1 MRFILSHSRYAPGT
15 RGVAI
20 TIHRLGSM
28 TTPRLTTTTVGIA
41 AAAFCLAVGL
51 SACGTQNTSQMN
63 AATPLTSTSTTKTTT
78 THKAP
83 PSTPESTPVGPCEA
97 EQLEMVAT
105 PSGNGAGSTFTEITL
120 TNKGPACILK
130 GFPGLSL
137 LDGAKNQIGAAATRE
152 GEGQSDNSGSDGLI
166 QTGSNAHFGLRSS
179 NPHIQNCDSVAES
192 VFVQVYPPNDTGSI
206 TAPLTLETCTD
217 ESVETLSVTHMS

>member
-1 MRFILSHSRYAPGT
+1 MRFILSHGHYAPGT

-97 EQLEMVAT
+97 
-105 PSGNGAGSTFTEITL
+105 
-120 TNKGPACILK
+120 
-130 GFPGLSL
+130 
-137 LDGAKNQIGAAATRE
+137 ATRE

-179 NPHIQNCDSVAES
+179 NPHIHNCDSVAES